1 MKKLFIWIPAIL
13 WSIIIFYLSAI
24 PNLEAT
30 SDPTVNFLT
39 RKAAHIVEYG
49 ALAIFIYLPTKNFSV
64 SALLSTLYGATDEFH
79 QNFVPTREFHFSDI
93 GFDFLGSLVGVAI
106 FVKIPLSKW
115 KSFQTQAKIQKR

>member
-1 MKKLFIWIPAIL
+1 MKKPFIWIPAIL
-13 WSIIIFYLSAI
+13 WAIIIFYLSSI

-30 SDPTVNFLT
+30 SDPTGNFLT